1 MNLPPV
7 VSAEEW
13 QAALDA
19 LRVKEKQ
26 ATHAHDALAA
36 ERRRLPRVHIEKD
49 YVFDG
54 PEGKTT
60 LLDLFEGR
68 RQLLL
73 YHFMFGPNQDV
84 GCDGCSMFVD
94 QIGHL
99 AHLHAR
105 NTSFA
110 LASRAQIAK
119 IEALQDAHGLDDPV
133 VLGVR
138 GRL

>member
-7 VSAEEW
+7 VSATEW
-13 QAALDA
+13 QAARDA
-19 LRVKEKQ
+19 LLVKEKE
-26 ATHAHDALAA
+26 ATRARDALTA
-36 ERRRLPRVHIEKD
+36 ERRGLPRVHIEKE

-54 PEGKTT
+54 AEGEAT

-73 YHFMFGPNQDV
+73 YPFMFGPNQDV
-84 GCDGCSMFVD
+84 RCDGCSMFVD

-110 LASRAQIAK
+110 LVSRAP
-119 IEALQDAHGLDDPV
+119 IEKLDAYRSEERRVGK
-133 VLGVR
+133 R
-138 GRL
+138 

>member
-7 VSAEEW
+7 VSAVEW
-13 QAALDA
+13 QAARDA
-19 LRVKEKQ
+19 LLVKEKK
-26 ATHAHDALAA
+26 ATRARDDLAA
-36 ERRRLPRVHIEKD
+36 ERRRLPRVHIDKD

-54 PEGKTT
+54 PAGKAR

-105 NTSFA
+105 DTSFA
-110 LASRAQIAK
+110 LVSRAPIVK
-119 IEALQDAHGLDDPV
+119 IEDY
-133 VLGVR
+133 R
-138 GRL
+138 K